1 MSSAPGGALAI
12 GDYGLVA
19 DGLTAALIG
28 RDGSV
33 GWLCAPRFDS
43 GSVFG
48 TLLDPTRAGRC
59 RLTLAGE
66 IGEQRYLPG
75 TNVLVTDFRG
85 ARLTDWMPAR
95 FDGAAAPGFGDGAL
109 CRLVEASAEVAV
121 ELECAPQPEYGQ
133 KPVQWSGE
141 GGVPLWAM
149 ASVPLAARGD
159 GRGATLRMRS
169 GEAAWFVF
177 GWGTPPA
184 ALSLEQVRGSL
195 AATTAAWQAWSAQ
208 AQYQGPYRD
217 AVVRSALALKALI
230 YAPTGAI
237 VASPT
242 TSLPEALGGA
252 RNWDYRYCWPRDAT
266 FALYGLSLLGYHD
279 EAGRFLEFIARLCD
293 QHLIGAGPVAAT
305 PRHPLLLAPTRG
317 PNAPSRRCAAA
328 PLQTC
333 YRVDGTTNLD
343 ERELGHLR
351 GYRESRPVRIGNGAA
366 LQQQLDSYGE
376 VLDAVYTYAKWRQG
390 LELPMWN
397 SLRPLVEY
405 AAAHWQEPDESIWE
419 VRGGRQQFTYSKVMC
434 WVALDRGI
442 KLAQRHNLPGAVAE
456 WMGAREQIRAQVHQR
471 GYNPKL
477 HAYTQTFDNA
487 VLDSSLLLMPLL
499 RFSSPHEP
507 RMEATIRRIRERL
520 TRDSL
525 VARYE
530 NTESDGVGGPEGAF
544 SICTFWLVDCLT
556 LLGRAEEARGLF
568 EHMLRYA
575 SPVGLFSEEIDP
587 ASGMALGNYP
597 QAFTHMA
604 LLNSA
609 HNLELYPA
617 GVA

>member
-1 MSSAPGGALAI
+1 MRETVPARSESSSGCPCLPSPLPEGTSGHFFPGAVAHTPGKAWHPADLFGWLRGVDLNHRPLGYEPNELPDCSTPHQDDLMGGGELQKSGRGLGEARLVHTRSMSSAPGGALAI

-59 RLTLAGE
+59 RLTLAGG

-75 TNVLVTDFRG
+75 SNVLVTEFHG

-95 FDGAAAPGFGDGAL
+95 FVGAAAL
-109 CRLVEASAEVAV
+109 CRLIEASAEVTV

-242 TSLPEALGGA
+242 TSLPEAL
-252 RNWDYRYCWPRDAT
+252 
-266 FALYGLSLLGYHD
+266 
-279 EAGRFLEFIARLCD
+279 
-293 QHLIGAGPVAAT
+293 
-305 PRHPLLLAPTRG
+305 
-317 PNAPSRRCAAA
+317 
-328 PLQTC
+328 
-333 YRVDGTTNLD
+333 
-343 ERELGHLR
+343 
-351 GYRESRPVRIGNGAA
+351 
-366 LQQQLDSYGE
+366 
-376 VLDAVYTYAKWRQG
+376 
-390 LELPMWN
+390 
-397 SLRPLVEY
+397 
-405 AAAHWQEPDESIWE
+405 
-419 VRGGRQQFTYSKVMC
+419 
-434 WVALDRGI
+434 
-442 KLAQRHNLPGAVAE
+442 
-456 WMGAREQIRAQVHQR
+456 
-471 GYNPKL
+471 
-477 HAYTQTFDNA
+477 
-487 VLDSSLLLMPLL
+487 
-499 RFSSPHEP
+499 
-507 RMEATIRRIRERL
+507 
-520 TRDSL
+520 
-525 VARYE
+525 
-530 NTESDGVGGPEGAF
+530 
-544 SICTFWLVDCLT
+544 
-556 LLGRAEEARGLF
+556 
-568 EHMLRYA
+568 
-575 SPVGLFSEEIDP
+575 
-587 ASGMALGNYP
+587 
-597 QAFTHMA
+597 
-604 LLNSA
+604 
-609 HNLELYPA
+609 
-617 GVA
+617 